1 MLFRRGEAQILDLN
15 RSDLTDTLPRESI
28 GGWIEKKGIAMAN
41 LTINGKTYNIDVE
54 PDTPL
59 LWAIRENVGLTG
71 TKYGC
76 GIAQCGAC
84 TVHIDGVAT
93 RSCGTLVSEAE
104 GKQITTIEGL
114 PSGNALHKVQQAWID
129 HDVPQCGYCQ
139 SGMIMAVASLLKD
152 NPKPT
157 DADID
162 DAITNICRCGTF
174 REVREAIHAIANA

>member
-1 MLFRRGEAQILDLN
+1 
-15 RSDLTDTLPRESI
+15 
-28 GGWIEKKGIAMAN
+28 MAV
-41 LTINGKTYNIDVE
+41 LGINGQTVDVDVE

-59 LWAIRENVGLTG
+59 LWAIRENIGLTG

-84 TVHIDGVAT
+84 TVHIDGVAV
-93 RSCGTLVSEAE
+93 RSCGVQVSEAV

-114 PSGNALHKVQQAWID
+114 VVNGVLSKVQQAWID

-139 SGMIMAVASLLKD
+139 SGMIMAVAALLKE
-152 NPKPT
+152 KARPT

-162 DAITNICRCGTF
+162 DAISNICRCGTF
-174 REVREAIHAIANA
+174 QQVRAAIHAAASA

>member
-1 MLFRRGEAQILDLN
+1 MTA
-15 RSDLTDTLPRESI
+15 
-28 GGWIEKKGIAMAN
+28 
-41 LTINGKTYNIDVE
+41 LTINGKAHDVDAD

-59 LWAIRENVGLTG
+59 LWVIREWIGMTG

-93 RSCGTLVSEAE
+93 RSCVLPLSAAA

-114 PSGNALHKVQQAWID
+114 AQNGKLSPVQKAWLEL
-129 HDVPQCGYCQ
+129 DVPQCGYCQ
-139 SGMIMAVASLLKD
+139 SGMIMAVAALLKEK
-152 NPKPT
+152 PKPT

-162 DAITNICRCGTF
+162 QAITNICRCGTF
-174 REVREAIHAIANA
+174 QQVRAAIHAAVSA